1 MLSNHYVLGTIVGT
15 RGTIMNKAVFAF
27 MGRQKIK
34 PNSLTKSYIH
44 NYITQ
49 VMISL

>member
-1 MLSNHYVLGTIVGT
+1 MLSNHYVLGLIVGT
-15 RGTIMNKAVFAF
+15 RGTVMNKAVFAF

-34 PNSLTKSYIH
+34 PNSLTKKLY
-44 NYITQ
+44 TQFQ